1 MHVTGRAGRVEA
13 HLQRAVAARRYAAMA
28 PAGAAPPVRLGARLQ
43 EKTSGLF
50 RESGAQSLGPA
61 SRVPPQKGWLEMM
74 SLQDWRTCFPPA
86 SSAVRIGTLVR
97 VVPEL
102 ARATSKS
109 PMFAR
114 RPLPLRASRARKPP
128 FCLRA
133 DSQGSAFGEPGGKAD
148 LLDPTAQT
156 FADLGDWDR
165 HPTRMAAGVAGS
177 KASPGRWRRAR
188 NCWET
193 GSRNQPPEAATI
205 HLTSALQVAGHNH
218 LGFLH

>member
-1 MHVTGRAGRVEA
+1 
-13 HLQRAVAARRYAAMA
+13 
-28 PAGAAPPVRLGARLQ
+28 
-43 EKTSGLF
+43 
-50 RESGAQSLGPA
+50 
-61 SRVPPQKGWLEMM
+61 MM

-218 LGFLH
+218 LGFSHKVGDLEREAQSYLPGRLRSRQGLRVPHLSTFKSAARPVILL

>member
-1 MHVTGRAGRVEA
+1 MP
-13 HLQRAVAARRYAAMA
+13 QN
-28 PAGAAPPVRLGARLQ
+28 P
-43 EKTSGLF
+43 
-50 RESGAQSLGPA
+50 RESSERVSALGPA

-114 RPLPLRASRARKPP
+114 RPLPLRASLARKPS

-165 HPTRMAAGVAGS
+165 HPTGMAAGVAGS

-188 NCWET
+188 LLGNREPQ
-193 GSRNQPPEAATI
+193 SATRSCYHSSDI
-205 HLTSALQVAGHNH
+205 SPASSGAQSSWVFTLSWGP
-218 LGFLH
+218 